1 MQLTR
6 EISATTEAATA
17 TGAATTN
24 EKQVIIMPNFSGL
37 QNAYNFV
44 ARH

>member
-6 EISATTEAATA
+6 EISATTEAA